1 MIELSIYEINVWPK
15 KYIYIYIL
23 KHTLIIRSKQEKE
36 NKKIFIEI
44 FYRSIRKIYQILLLN
59 NTSNLNNKRVG
70 IIENL
75 VTST

>member
-1 MIELSIYEINVWPK
+1 MRLMFGRRN
-15 KYIYIYIL
+15 IYIYIL
-23 KHTLIIRSKQEKE
+23 KHNLIIRSKQEKE

-59 NTSNLNNKRVG
+59 NTSLNNKRVG

>member
-23 KHTLIIRSKQEKE
+23 KHNLIIRSKQEKE

-59 NTSNLNNKRVG
+59 NTSLNNKRVG

>member
-1 MIELSIYEINVWPK
+1 MRLMFGRRN
-15 KYIYIYIL
+15 IYIL
-23 KHTLIIRSKQEKE
+23 KHNLIIRSKQEKE

-44 FYRSIRKIYQILLLN
+44 FYRFIRKIYQILLLN
-59 NTSNLNNKRVG
+59 NTSLNNKRVG

>member
-1 MIELSIYEINVWPK
+1 MRLMFGRRN
-15 KYIYIYIL
+15 IYIYIL
-23 KHTLIIRSKQEKE
+23 KHLIIRSKQEKE

-59 NTSNLNNKRVG
+59 NTSLNNKRVG

>member
-15 KYIYIYIL
+15 KYIYIL
-23 KHTLIIRSKQEKE
+23 KHNLIIRSKQEKE

-59 NTSNLNNKRVG
+59 NTSLNNKRVG

>member
-1 MIELSIYEINVWPK
+1 MRLMFGRRN
-15 KYIYIYIL
+15 IYIL
-23 KHTLIIRSKQEKE
+23 KHNLIIRSKQEKE

-59 NTSNLNNKRVG
+59 NTSLNNKRVG

>member
-15 KYIYIYIL
+15 KYIYIL
-23 KHTLIIRSKQEKE
+23 KHNLIIRSKQEKE

-44 FYRSIRKIYQILLLN
+44 FYRFIRKIYQILLLN
-59 NTSNLNNKRVG
+59 NTSLNNKRVG

>member
-1 MIELSIYEINVWPK
+1 MILMFGRRN
-15 KYIYIYIL
+15 IYIYIL
-23 KHTLIIRSKQEKE
+23 KHNLIIRSKQEKE

-59 NTSNLNNKRVG
+59 NTSLNNKRVG

>member
-1 MIELSIYEINVWPK
+1 MRLMFGRRN
-15 KYIYIYIL
+15 IYIL
-23 KHTLIIRSKQEKE
+23 RHNLIIRSKQEKE

-59 NTSNLNNKRVG
+59 NTSLNNKRVG